1 MKFFGLGCA
10 SKKIAGQ
17 IGEPNK
23 PNVKPRPPK
32 ASIIAPAIRR
42 KEIIP
47 EPVRII
53 DKYETCFCFQ

>member
-23 PNVKPRPPK
+23 PNVKPRLPK
-32 ASIIAPAIRR
+32 ASIFAPAIRR
-42 KEIIP
+42 KDIIIIP
-47 EPVRII
+47 EQT
-53 DKYETCFCFQ
+53 KEHESCLCFQ